1 VAEPLRRRF
10 RSALLGGAT
19 SAATVLPRGLVDAS
33 LSGLARVAAHT
44 KYGAR
49 ARSNLEQA
57 FGSEIDAAERKRI
70 ARAVFEHS
78 ARQLGEWLRLA
89 RSGPGEV
96 QGGVPAPNMERG
108 KWIDSVVHIDE
119 SIAHLHEVLAGG
131 RGAIIVTA
139 HIGNWELLAA
149 ALRRRGMHGAVVGL
163 TKRNDSSANW
173 LTDMRRACG
182 IETLAQDSPPRELL
196 RVLQSGGIL
205 GLLPDLE
212 VRRLDG
218 EFLPFF
224 GRPALTMTAPAAFA
238 RAHRAP
244 LVPVRCVAT
253 DVAPGAGEG
262 EYVLSV
268 EAPLRL
274 DTNLPRHDATLDLST
289 RLNALFETWIRT
301 SPEQWAWHQDR
312 WRTAPGE
319 YDAVPL
325 AERHRRKR
333 QELESS

>member
-1 VAEPLRRRF
+1 MAEPLRRRV
-10 RSALLGGAT
+10 RAALLRGTT
-19 SAATVLPRGLVDAS
+19 SIAGVLPRSSVRAGLGA
-33 LSGLARVAAHT
+33 LARIGTHTAYGERARMNLVAAL
-44 KYGAR
+44 GDELSPAEC
-49 ARSNLEQA
+49 EQL
-57 FGSEIDAAERKRI
+57 
-70 ARAVFEHS
+70 ARAVFAHS
-78 ARQLGEWLRLA
+78 GRQLGEWLRLA
-89 RSGPGEV
+89 RSGPFEPGSS
-96 QGGVPAPNMERG
+96 RG
-108 KWIDSVVHIDE
+108 AWIDAVVHIDD
-119 SIAHLHEVLAGG
+119 SIARLEEVLAAG

-139 HIGNWELLAA
+139 HLGNWELLAA

-163 TKRNDSSANW
+163 AKRNDSSANW
-173 LTDMRRACG
+173 LTSMRRACG
-182 IETLAQDSPPRELL
+182 VETLAQDSPPRQLL
-196 RVLQSGGIL
+196 RVLKSGGIL

-253 DVAPGAGEG
+253 DVAPGAGAG

-268 EAPLRL
+268 AEPLAL
-274 DTNLPRHDATLDLST
+274 DAALPRREATLDLTT
-289 RLNALFETWIRT
+289 RLNSLFEQWIRET
-301 SPEQWAWHQDR
+301 PEQWAWHQNR

-325 AERHRRKR
+325 VERHRRKR
-333 QELESS
+333 AELEQS